1 MSSIQEAPLSESIV
15 RVTPAHDG
23 LELYFPPLRNRGAAA
38 GFGVFGI
45 LCIALPVAAAAGL
58 VLVEG
63 TGAFGRLAMVLV
75 GGFALPLFVFGIVF
89 IALAVYLLANSLTV
103 TVGSDRIVAARRL
116 FGVTLYRR
124 ALLYADIAALEPL
137 RAARFQSRFS
147 AEPRYQLVARSRTPG
162 LAPLVIAES
171 LPGRAAV
178 AWLAARIAGPIGIN
192 LAED

>member
-1 MSSIQEAPLSESIV
+1 MSSIPEAPLSESIV

-23 LELYFPPLRNRGAAA
+23 LELYFPPLRDRGAAA

-45 LCIALPVAAAAGL
+45 LCIALPVAAAVGL
-58 VLVEG
+58 LAMEG

-75 GGFALPLFVFGIVF
+75 GGFALPLFVFGVVF

-103 TVGSDRIVAARRL
+103 TVRSDRVVAARRL

-162 LAPLVIAES
+162 VAQLVIAES

-178 AWLAARIAGPIGIN
+178 AWLAARITGPIGIN

>member
-23 LELYFPPLRNRGAAA
+23 LELYFPPLRDRGAAA

-58 VLVEG
+58 LAMEG
-63 TGAFGRLAMVLV
+63 TGAFGKLAMVLV
-75 GGFALPLFVFGIVF
+75 GGFALPLFVFGVVF

-103 TVGSDRIVAARRL
+103 TLRSDRIVAARRL
-116 FGVTLYRR
+116 FGATLYRR
-124 ALLYADIAALEPL
+124 ALLYADIAAVEPL

-147 AEPRYQLVARSRTPG
+147 NEPRYQLVARSRTPG
-162 LAPLVIAES
+162 VAQLVIAES

-178 AWLAARIAGPIGIN
+178 AWLAARITGPIGIN
-192 LAED
+192 LTED

>member
-1 MSSIQEAPLSESIV
+1 MSSIPEAPLSESIV

-23 LELYFPPLRNRGAAA
+23 LELYFPPLRDRGAAA

-45 LCIALPVAAAAGL
+45 LCIALPVAAAVGL
-58 VLVEG
+58 LAMEG

-75 GGFALPLFVFGIVF
+75 GGFALPLFVFGVVF

-103 TVGSDRIVAARRL
+103 TVRSDRVVAARRL

-162 LAPLVIAES
+162 VAQLVIAES